1 MQPNGPYRF
10 TEVMGVCQVG
20 KAWWAV
26 DGQDRLVT
34 VAVLDSLV
42 AEHPQW
48 RQAFSGMAD
57 VLAAPGG
64 GGRPYIGAD
73 FDAPEPWAAYAAD
86 GGPGAEHLFQAL
98 GHPIRTERSRDDS
111 TVAMLQVPAQQA
123 PRSTAEPSTQP
134 TSGGP
139 VSAQPISGGPVS
151 AQPISG
157 GPVSAQPASGGP
169 VAPWA
174 LRGDP
179 SQPASVSGPPQSVSG
194 PPHPVSG
201 GPRSVSAPPQPVSGA
216 PQSVSGPPQ
225 SVSVPPRAVS
235 APPGFATARPV
246 SVPPQHQ
253 PVSVPPHDPF
263 AAPARRI
270 QPSAPPRR
278 RGVGALAAVAALLLV
293 ALAAG
298 GVGIW
303 GVTAAGS
310 ESPAPTPTVAS
321 TAFPTATPVS
331 PGLKPWTQAAL
342 RSPEERA
349 LATVGPS
356 LVFMEVIVTGYVRN
370 KADGA
375 LLRKAP
381 VILNRRCTGFVAR
394 PDGHVLTNS
403 QCVQPTPEILLSN
416 ALSALGNALVAEGDL
431 KQAEVAAFARAR
443 QRTTVFT
450 GPEAGSQPESRLYGQ
465 LNVAKGD
472 VTDTPATPGTVVRA
486 LTLEEGNVALVK
498 LAQENLPAA
507 ELNPSATVAAETSLL
522 VLGYG
527 TTDTSY
533 RSATYTVASK
543 PVTVTGVD
551 AQSPVNAYRID
562 ADLGLYSRG
571 GIAIDAGGR
580 VVGMLDNDILRP
592 DKANRLVVPV
602 ATMSGLLGA
611 AGVENSLGAA
621 DKRYR
626 SGLDAYF
633 AGRNSAAIKELDG
646 VVRDS
651 PANLL
656 AQVYRQAAVDSGGG
670 ADAAAERPGWA
681 VPLLAVAGGAFAAGL
696 VGLVVLLL
704 RRRGAAA

>member
-1 MQPNGPYRF
+1 MQPDGPYRF

-20 KAWWAV
+20 RAWWAV

-34 VAVLDSLV
+34 VAVLDPLV
-42 AEHPQW
+42 AEHLEW
-48 RQAFSGMAD
+48 RRAFSGMAD
-57 VLAAPGG
+57 MLAAPGG

-73 FDAPEPWAAYAAD
+73 FDAAVPWAAYAAD

-98 GHPIRTERSRDDS
+98 GHPIRAEQARDDS
-111 TVAMLQVPAQQA
+111 TVAMLHMPVHPATG
-123 PRSTAEPSTQP
+123 PTAHPATGPTAHPATGPTAHPATGPTAHPATGPTTQP

-139 VSAQPISGGPVS
+139 TSGGPIPTQS
-151 AQPISG
+151 T
-157 GPVSAQPASGGP
+157 SGGP
-169 VAPWA
+169 VAAWA
-174 LRGDP
+174 LQGDP
-179 SQPASVSGPPQSVSG
+179 YQLRPDSGQPHPVSGVPQSVSGVPQSVSGAARSVSGPP
-194 PPHPVSG
+194 
-201 GPRSVSAPPQPVSGA
+201 RSVSAV
-216 PQSVSGPPQ
+216 
-225 SVSVPPRAVS
+225 
-235 APPGFATARPV
+235 PGFATDRPV

-263 AAPARRI
+263 ASPVRRI
-270 QPSAPPRR
+270 QPSASPRR
-278 RGVGALAAVAALLLV
+278 GGVGPLAAVAALLLV

-298 GVGIW
+298 GVGVW
-303 GVTAAGS
+303 GVTADGPEA
-310 ESPAPTPTVAS
+310 PAPTATS
-321 TAFPTATPVS
+321 TAFPSATPVS
-331 PGLKPWTQAAL
+331 PGLKPWAQAAL

-356 LVFMEVIVTGYVRN
+356 MVFMEVVVTGYVRN
-370 KADGA
+370 KVDNA

-416 ALSALGNALVAEGDL
+416 ALSALGNALAAGGTLERS
-431 KQAEVAAFARAR
+431 EVAAFVKAR
-443 QRTTVFT
+443 QRTAVFT
-450 GPEAGSQPESRLYGQ
+450 GPEAGTQPEARLYGQ

-472 VTDTPATPGTVVRA
+472 VTDTPAIPGTVVRA

-498 LAQENLPAA
+498 LAQENLPTA

-533 RSATYTVASK
+533 RSATYTVSSK

-551 AQSPVNAYRID
+551 APSPVNAYRIND
-562 ADLGLYSRG
+562 DLGLYSRG

-592 DKANRLVVPV
+592 DKANRVVVPV
-602 ATMSGLLGA
+602 SAVAGLLGA
-611 AGVENSLGAA
+611 AGVENSLGEV

-633 AGRNSAAIKELDG
+633 AGRNSAAISELDG

-656 AQVYRQAAVDSGGG
+656 AQVYRQAAVDSGGTDGG
-670 ADAAAERPGWA
+670 ADRPGWA

-704 RRRGAAA
+704 RRRGRA

>member
-1 MQPNGPYRF
+1 MQPDGPYRF

-20 KAWWAV
+20 RAWWAV

-34 VAVLDSLV
+34 VAVLDPLV
-42 AEHPQW
+42 AEYPEW
-48 RQAFSGMAD
+48 RRAFSGMAD

-73 FDAPEPWAAYAAD
+73 FDAAAPWAAYTAD

-98 GHPIRTERSRDDS
+98 GHPIRAEQARDDS
-111 TVAMLQVPAQQA
+111 TVAMLQVPAQ
-123 PRSTAEPSTQP
+123 PTTGPTAHPTTGPTTHPTSGGPTSGGPIPTQP

-139 VSAQPISGGPVS
+139 VAAWALQGDPYQLRPVS
-151 AQPISG
+151 GQ
-157 GPVSAQPASGGP
+157 
-169 VAPWA
+169 
-174 LRGDP
+174 
-179 SQPASVSGPPQSVSG
+179 
-194 PPHPVSG
+194 PHPVSG
-201 GPRSVSAPPQPVSGA
+201 IPQPVSGQPQPVSGIPQPVSGVPQPVSGA
-216 PQSVSGPPQ
+216 APSVSGPPR
-225 SVSVPPRAVS
+225 SVSGV
-235 APPGFATARPV
+235 PGFATDRPV
-246 SVPPQHQ
+246 SVSPQHQ

-263 AAPARRI
+263 ASPVRRI
-270 QPSAPPRR
+270 QPSASPRR
-278 RGVGALAAVAALLLV
+278 GGVGPLAAVAALLLV
-293 ALAAG
+293 ALAVG
-298 GVGIW
+298 GVGVW
-303 GVTAAGS
+303 GVTATGPEA
-310 ESPAPTPTVAS
+310 PAPTATS
-321 TAFPTATPVS
+321 TAFPSATPVS
-331 PGLKPWTQAAL
+331 PGLKPWAQAAL

-356 LVFMEVIVTGYVRN
+356 MVFMEVVVTGYVRN
-370 KADGA
+370 KADNA

-416 ALSALGNALVAEGDL
+416 ALSALGNALAAGGTLERS
-431 KQAEVAAFARAR
+431 EVAAFVKAR
-443 QRTTVFT
+443 QRTAVFT
-450 GPEAGSQPESRLYGQ
+450 GPEAGTQPEARLYGQ

-472 VTDTPATPGTVVRA
+472 VTDTPAIPGTVVRA

-498 LAQENLPAA
+498 LAQENLPTA
-507 ELNPSATVAAETSLL
+507 ELNPSATVAAETPLL

-533 RSATYTVASK
+533 RSATYTVSSK

-551 AQSPVNAYRID
+551 APSPVNAYRINE
-562 ADLGLYSRG
+562 DLGLYSRG

-592 DKANRLVVPV
+592 DKANRVVVPV
-602 ATMSGLLGA
+602 SAVTGLLGA
-611 AGVENSLGAA
+611 AGVENSLGEA

-633 AGRNSAAIKELDG
+633 AGRNSAAISELDG

-656 AQVYRQAAVDSGGG
+656 AQVYRQAAVDSGGTDGG
-670 ADAAAERPGWA
+670 ADRLGWA
-681 VPLLAVAGGAFAAGL
+681 VPLLAVAGGVFAAGL

-704 RRRGAAA
+704 RRRGRA

>member
-34 VAVLDSLV
+34 VAVLDSVV
-42 AEHPQW
+42 AEHPEW
-48 RQAFSGMAD
+48 RQAFSGMAE
-57 VLAAPGG
+57 VLAVSGG
-64 GGRPYIGAD
+64 GGRPYIAAD

-98 GHPIRTERSRDDS
+98 GHPVRVEQPRDDS

-123 PRSTAEPSTQP
+123 PEPAAEPTAQP

-139 VSAQPISGGPVS
+139 VSAQPVSAQPVS
-151 AQPISG
+151 AQPTSAQ
-157 GPVSAQPASGGP
+157 PVSAQPTSGGS

-174 LRGDP
+174 LQGDP
-179 SQPASVSGPPQSVSG
+179 AQPGPVSGPPQPVSAYPQPVSGPPQPVSTPPQSVSG
-194 PPHPVSG
+194 PPHS
-201 GPRSVSAPPQPVSGA
+201 
-216 PQSVSGPPQ
+216 
-225 SVSVPPRAVS
+225 VS
-235 APPGFATARPV
+235 APPGFAAERPV

-263 AAPARRI
+263 ASPVRRI
-270 QPSAPPRR
+270 QPSARPRR
-278 RGVGALAAVAALLLV
+278 RNVGVLAAVAALLLV

-303 GVTAAGS
+303 GVTAGGTDT
-310 ESPAPTPTVAS
+310 PAPTPTAAS
-321 TAFPTATPVS
+321 TAFPTAAPVS
-331 PGLKPWTQAAL
+331 PGLKPWAQAAL

-349 LATVGPS
+349 LAVVGPS
-356 LVFMEVIVTGYVRN
+356 MVFMEVIVTGYVRN
-370 KADGA
+370 KADDA

-394 PDGHVLTNS
+394 SDGHVLTNS

-416 ALSALGNALVAEGDL
+416 ALNALGNALVAEGDL
-431 KQAEVAAFARAR
+431 KQADVAAYAKAR

-450 GPEAGSQPESRLYGQ
+450 GAEPGTQPESRLYGQ

-472 VTDTPATPGTVVRA
+472 VTDTPAVSGTVVRA

-498 LAQENLPAA
+498 LAQDGLPAA
-507 ELNPSATVAAETSLL
+507 ELNPSATVAAETPLL

-533 RSATYTVASK
+533 RSATYTVSSK

-551 AQSPVNAYRID
+551 AQSPVGAYRID

-571 GIAIDAGGR
+571 GIAIDPAGR
-580 VVGMLDNDILRP
+580 VVGILDNDVLRP

-602 ATMSGLLGA
+602 ATMTGLLGA
-611 AGVENSLGAA
+611 AGVDNSLAEA

-633 AGRNSAAIKELDG
+633 AGRNSAAIEELDG
-646 VVRDS
+646 VVRDA

-670 ADAAAERPGWA
+670 AGADDRPGWA

-704 RRRGAAA
+704 RRRDAVA